1 MEAIR
6 KSRIRRKG
14 NEIVV
19 QLPDS
24 FTANEVDVI
33 VWASDNAID
42 ENKETAN
49 INSFSEYLLNWPE
62 MSDEELQSIEEKRNQ
77 LNKWK

>member
-1 MEAIR
+1 MEAVR
-6 KSRIRRKG
+6 KSRIRRRG

-62 MSDEELQSIEEKRNQ
+62 MTDEELQSIEEKRNQ

>member
-62 MSDEELQSIEEKRNQ
+62 MSDEELQSIEEKRKQ
-77 LNKWK
+77 LNQWK

>member
-1 MEAIR
+1 MEAVR
-6 KSRIRRKG
+6 KSRIRRRG

-33 VWASDNAID
+33 VWASDNAAD
-42 ENKETAN
+42 ENKETDN

-62 MSDEELQSIEEKRNQ
+62 MTDEELQSIEEKRKQ
-77 LNKWK
+77 LNQWK

>member
-6 KSRIRRKG
+6 KSRIRRRG

-24 FTANEVDVI
+24 FTASEVDVI
-33 VWASDNAID
+33 VWASDNAAD
-42 ENKETAN
+42 ENKETDN

-62 MSDEELQSIEEKRNQ
+62 MTDEELQSIEEKRKQ
-77 LNKWK
+77 LNQWK

>member
-62 MSDEELQSIEEKRNQ
+62 MSDEELQSIEEKRKQ

>member
-6 KSRIRRKG
+6 KSRIRRRG

-33 VWASDNAID
+33 VWASDTATD

-49 INSFSEYLLNWPE
+49 TNAFREYLLNWPE
-62 MSDEELQSIEEKRNQ
+62 MTDEELQSIEEKRNQ